1 MKVKEIIDN
10 KCWTI
15 QEFLSRE
22 ECQQLIEHGKS
33 EGIED
38 KQASGDVRHRNN
50 CRILMEDSDL
60 ASLMWDRVRDVVPK
74 EFVIG
79 DSSTPPPDGFQN
91 DSVAD
96 MEGHWRASGVNNFFT
111 LLYYRSGGHFGP
123 HRDRYVIK
131 SEHERSIMT
140 LTVYLVD
147 RPLNHGGGTNF
158 LRDEMDCPVVD
169 SDGRI
174 RSPEECI
181 EVRVSSDQAGKAL
194 LFIHDLMHEGE
205 TLEVRREDGS
215 VDEEAQAAPKWL
227 LIAQVLYTRDP
238 STAPQ
243 FTETQMEARVIF
255 KEAEEAEM
263 NGDFALAIKK
273 YNRAY
278 RLDPSLE
285 SPFA

>member
-15 QEFLSRE
+15 HEFLSSE
-22 ECQQLIEHGKS
+22 ECQQLIEHGQSK
-33 EGIED
+33 GIED

-50 CRILMEDSDL
+50 CNILMEDSDL
-60 ASLMWDRVRDVVPK
+60 ASAIWERVRDVVPE

-79 DSSTPPPDGFQN
+79 DSSTTPPDGFRR
-91 DSVAD
+91 DSVAE
-96 MEGHWRASGVNNFFT
+96 MEGLWRASGVNSSFT

-123 HRDRYVIK
+123 HRDGYVIR
-131 SEHERSIMT
+131 SEHERSILT

-158 LRDEMDCPVVD
+158 LRDEIDSPVVD

-174 RSPEECI
+174 RSPEEHI
-181 EVRVSSDQAGKAL
+181 EVHVSSDQAGKAL
-194 LFIHDLMHEGE
+194 LFIHDLLHEGE
-205 TLEVRREDGS
+205 TLEVRREDGD
-215 VDEEAQAAPKWL
+215 VDKDAVAAPKWL

-238 STAPQ
+238 STAPRL
-243 FTETQMEARVIF
+243 TETQMEARIIM

-263 NGDFALAIKK
+263 NGDIALAIKK

-285 SPFA
+285 SP